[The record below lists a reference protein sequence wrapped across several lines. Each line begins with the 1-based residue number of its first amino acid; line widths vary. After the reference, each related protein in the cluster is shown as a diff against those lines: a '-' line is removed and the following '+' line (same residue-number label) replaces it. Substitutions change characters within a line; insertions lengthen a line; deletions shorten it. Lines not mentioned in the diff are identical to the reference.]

1 MHRRKAIVSIS
12 LILSLF
18 NIQNKTIP
26 ALVSLRD
33 AKSVSSPES
42 PREVE
47 NFRSFED
54 TLESV
59 ADNDLHSEL
68 VEDTPLRSYA
78 ATKDSSQEQDI
89 EEIPLDETIKED
101 TADVLGDSGV
111 PLEEIINER
120 QGSSSADGTCSVLIE
135 TVRF

>member
-68 VEDTPLRSYA
+68 VEDTLRSYA

-120 QGSSSADGTCSVLIE
+120 QGGGSADGTCSVLIA

>member
-1 MHRRKAIVSIS
+1 MHHRKAIVSIS

-18 NIQNKTIP
+18 YIQNKTIP

-59 ADNDLHSEL
+59 LNSEL
-68 VEDTPLRSYA
+68 VEDKPLRSYA
-78 ATKDSSQEQDI
+78 ARKDSSQEQDI

-101 TADVLGDSGV
+101 TADVLGDNGV

-120 QGSSSADGTCSVLIE
+120 QGSGSADGTCSVL
-135 TVRF
+135 TDL

>member
-1 MHRRKAIVSIS
+1 MSS
-12 LILSLF
+12 ILSLF
-18 NIQNKTIP
+18 YIQNKTIP

-47 NFRSFED
+47 HVRHFED

-68 VEDTPLRSYA
+68 FEDKPLRSYA
-78 ATKDSSQEQDI
+78 ATKDSSQEQEI

-101 TADVLGDSGV
+101 AADVEGDNGV
-111 PLEEIINER
+111 PLEEIVNER
-120 QGSSSADGTCSVLIE
+120 QGSSSADGTCSVLIDA
-135 TVRF
+135 VRF